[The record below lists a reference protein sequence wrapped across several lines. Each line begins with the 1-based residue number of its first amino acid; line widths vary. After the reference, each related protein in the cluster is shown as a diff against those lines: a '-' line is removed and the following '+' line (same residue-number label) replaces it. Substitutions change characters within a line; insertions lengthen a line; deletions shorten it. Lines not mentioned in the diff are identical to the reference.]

1 MGHCRRAT
9 PPPSIARLI
18 EFASAPDRPTLV
30 GSLFPVRFL
39 NYHRNPA
46 LAPAAF
52 ARCTATAAVALLVVL
67 GGCVQSKPFSG
78 TPVRVNAT
86 AQGPV
91 EKGTPYHIVA
101 AQGPAAEST
110 LLYAEAARVVNAAL
124 GARGLYAAPNLER
137 AKIIV
142 EIDYGMAPPRAGER
156 AAIDPASTSPRRD
169 LPGDDEI
176 AKLRSAARGPL
187 VKHLVLTAREAK
199 PAEDALPR
207 VLWRVELTVTDLSND
222 LRKYLPL
229 LAAVGIDQIGIDSGG
244 AVTVYVKETDKTVLL
259 LKQQAQ

>member
-1 MGHCRRAT
+1 MA
-9 PPPSIARLI
+9 A
-18 EFASAPDRPTLV
+18 AW
-30 GSLFPVRFL
+30 
-39 NYHRNPA
+39 
-46 LAPAAF
+46 LA
-52 ARCTATAAVALLVVL
+52 VL
-67 GGCVQSKPFSG
+67 GGCVQPQPFTG

-91 EKGTPYHIVA
+91 EKGTAYHIVA

-124 GARGLYAAPNLER
+124 GARGLYAAPSLER
-137 AKIIV
+137 ARIVV

-156 AAIDPASTSPRRD
+156 TAAVDPAGTSPRRD

-199 PAEDALPR
+199 RPEDDTAPR

-244 AVTVYVKETDKTVLL
+244 AVTVYIKETDKTVTL

>member
-1 MGHCRRAT
+1 M
-9 PPPSIARLI
+9 
-18 EFASAPDRPTLV
+18 
-30 GSLFPVRFL
+30 
-39 NYHRNPA
+39 
-46 LAPAAF
+46 AA
-52 ARCTATAAVALLVVL
+52 AWLVVL
-67 GGCVQSKPFSG
+67 GGCVQSKPFVG

-91 EKGTPYHIVA
+91 EKGTAYHIVA
-101 AQGPAAEST
+101 AQGPAAESS

-124 GARGLYAAPNLER
+124 GARGLYAAPSLER

-142 EIDYGMAPPRAGER
+142 EIDYGMAPPRAGDR
-156 AAIDPASTSPRRD
+156 AAVDPASTSPRRD

-187 VKHLVLTAREAK
+187 VKHLVLTARETK
-199 PAEDALPR
+199 RPEDDTPPR
-207 VLWRVELTVTDLSND
+207 ILWRVELTVTDLSND

-244 AVTVYVKETDKTVLL
+244 AVTVYMKETDKTVIL
-259 LKQQAQ
+259 LKQQSQ

>member
-1 MGHCRRAT
+1 M
-9 PPPSIARLI
+9 P
-18 EFASAPDRPTLV
+18 
-30 GSLFPVRFL
+30 FPL
-39 NYHRNPA
+39 SHRNPA
-46 LAPAAF
+46 PANVAF
-52 ARCTATAAVALLVVL
+52 GKFAATVTAAWLVAL
-67 GGCVQSKPFSG
+67 GGCVQSQPFAG

-91 EKGTPYHIVA
+91 EKGTAYHIVA

-137 AKIIV
+137 ARIIV

-156 AAIDPASTSPRRD
+156 AAVDPASPSTRRD

-199 PAEDALPR
+199 RPEDDTPPR

-229 LAAVGIDQIGIDSGG
+229 LAAVGIEQIGIDSGG
-244 AVTVYVKETDKTVLL
+244 AVTVYVKDTDKTVLL
-259 LKQQAQ
+259 LKKQAQ